1 MLWIPIALVL
11 LLVVFRLYGWS
22 GVVSA
27 SLFAG
32 ALLVKDA
39 AAHFWGKLGEGLV
52 VGAYVV
58 LAIAIYVLRRLRR
71 NALQSSGNEELK
83 RGEEE

>member
-11 LLVVFRLYGWS
+11 LLVVFRLYGRS

-52 VGAYVV
+52 AGAYVA
-58 LAIAIYVLRRLRR
+58 LAIAIYVLRRMRR
-71 NALQSSGNEELK
+71 KTLQSSGNEELK
-83 RGEEE
+83 PDEEE

>member
-32 ALLVKDA
+32 ALLARDA
-39 AAHFWGKLGEGLV
+39 AAHFWGK
-52 VGAYVV
+52 
-58 LAIAIYVLRRLRR
+58 
-71 NALQSSGNEELK
+71 
-83 RGEEE
+83 RG